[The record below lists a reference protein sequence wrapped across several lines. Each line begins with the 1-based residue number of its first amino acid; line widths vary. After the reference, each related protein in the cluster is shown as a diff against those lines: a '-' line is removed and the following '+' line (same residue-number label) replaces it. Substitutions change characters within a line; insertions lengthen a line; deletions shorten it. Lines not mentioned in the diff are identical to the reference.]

1 MTYVGG
7 DRSRAIHGSSSDKPK
22 SIGVINH
29 KKKLAAAAPI
39 ATRTAIGRLIQ
50 TAQASATKAVIANIS
65 LKLN

>member
-7 DRSRAIHGSSSDKPK
+7 DRSRAIHTSTSDMPK
-22 SIGVINH
+22 STGVINH
-29 KKKLAAAAPI
+29 KKKLAPATPI

-50 TAQASATKAVIANIS
+50 IAQASATKAVIANIS